1 MFYFR
6 MLYDSNPMRENM
18 VPVGQQLSGPGHID
32 LGDVEGGLAWEG
44 LEAQPKGGNPEALAV
59 GVALVGVR

>member
-1 MFYFR
+1 MFDFR

-32 LGDVEGGLAWEG
+32 LGDVGEGLAWEG
-44 LEAQPKGGNPEALAV
+44 LEAQPKGGNPEA
-59 GVALVGVR
+59 